1 MGHLLVL
8 AGVGLFTV
16 RLGTHYRQTLVK
28 LFLQNMSNSK
38 TIKINMQ
45 GGKKKINEMY

>member
-16 RLGTHYRQTLVK
+16 RLGTHYCQTLVK
-28 LFLQNMSNSK
+28 LFLQNMSDRK
-38 TIKINMQ
+38 TMKINIQ
-45 GGKKKINEMY
+45 GGKNEF